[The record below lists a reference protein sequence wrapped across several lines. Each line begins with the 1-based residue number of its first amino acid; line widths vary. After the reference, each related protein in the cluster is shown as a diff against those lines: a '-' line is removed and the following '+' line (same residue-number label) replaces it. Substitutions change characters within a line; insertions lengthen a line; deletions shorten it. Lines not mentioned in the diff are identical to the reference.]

1 MKGTLKYSFIK
12 TLPVMCGYLFT
23 GLAFGLLLQNAG
35 YSFVWAFLIS
45 LVVYAGSMQFVL
57 VTLLSGSV
65 SLPTVA
71 IMTLLINSRH
81 AFYGLSFIEKFKKMG
96 KLYPYMVFSL
106 TDETY
111 SLLCST
117 IPPKRYKENWAYF
130 FIAVL
135 NQCYWL
141 IGSVAGGIIG
151 KIIPFNMAGIDFAM
165 TALFTVIFIEQ
176 WIDAKS
182 HIPAV
187 TGVVSG
193 LIFLIILGS
202 SKFILPSLVVTVF
215 ILNVLRNNLDEE
227 KKGEGV

>member
-1 MKGTLKYSFIK
+1 
-12 TLPVMCGYLFT
+12 MCGYLFT

-35 YSFVWAFLIS
+35 YSFIWAFLIS

-57 VTLLSGSV
+57 VTLLTGSV

-117 IPPKRYKENWAYF
+117 IPPRQYKENWAYF
-130 FIAVL
+130 FIAFL
-135 NQCYWL
+135 DQCYWL

-151 KIIPFNMAGIDFAM
+151 KVIPFNMAGIDFAM
-165 TALFTVIFIEQ
+165 TALFTVIFVEQ

-182 HIPAV
+182 HIPAI
-187 TGVVSG
+187 TGVTSG
-193 LIFLIILGS
+193 LIFLIILGP

-215 ILNVLRNNLDEE
+215 ILNILRNTLDEE

>member
-1 MKGTLKYSFIK
+1 MKDTLKYSFIK

-35 YSFVWAFLIS
+35 YSFLWAFLIS
-45 LVVYAGSMQFVL
+45 LVVYAGSMQFVV
-57 VTLLSGSV
+57 VTLLAGGV

-96 KLYPYMVFSL
+96 KLYPYMIFSL

-117 IPPKRYKENWAYF
+117 LPPKRYKENWAYF
-130 FIAVL
+130 FIAL
-135 NQCYWL
+135 LDQCYWI

-151 KIIPFNMAGIDFAM
+151 KVIPFDMTGIDFAM
-165 TALFTVIFIEQ
+165 TALFTVIFVEQ
-176 WIDAKS
+176 WIDSKS
-182 HIPAV
+182 HIPAL

-193 LIFLIILGS
+193 LIFLIILGP
-202 SKFILPSLVVTVF
+202 SKFILPSLVVTVL
-215 ILNVLRNNLDEE
+215 ILNMLRNTLDEE

>member
-1 MKGTLKYSFIK
+1 MKDTLRYSFIK

-35 YSFVWAFLIS
+35 YSFLWAFLIS

-57 VTLLSGSV
+57 VTLLTGSV

-117 IPPKRYKENWAYF
+117 IPSKRYKENEAYF
-130 FIAVL
+130 FIAFL

-151 KIIPFNMAGIDFAM
+151 KVIPFNMTGIDFAM
-165 TALFTVIFIEQ
+165 TALFTVIFVEQ
-176 WIDAKS
+176 WIDVKS

-187 TGVVSG
+187 TGVLSG
-193 LIFLIILGS
+193 LAFLIILGP
-202 SKFILPSLVVTVF
+202 SKFILPSLVVTVL
-215 ILNVLRNNLDEE
+215 ILNILRNTLDEE

>member
-1 MKGTLKYSFIK
+1 MRDTLKYSFIK
-12 TLPVMCGYLFT
+12 TIPVMCGYLFT

-35 YSFVWAFLIS
+35 YSFIWALLIS
-45 LVVYAGSMQFVL
+45 LFVYAGSMQYVL
-57 VTLLSGSV
+57 VTLLAGSFT
-65 SLPTVA
+65 LPTVA

-130 FIAVL
+130 FIAFL
-135 NQCYWL
+135 DQCYWI

-151 KIIPFNMAGIDFAM
+151 KLIPFDMTGIDFAM
-165 TALFTVIFIEQ
+165 TALFTVIFVEQ

-187 TGVVSG
+187 TGIVSG
-193 LIFLIILGS
+193 LIFLIILGPD
-202 SKFILPSLVVTVF
+202 KFILPSLVVTVL
-215 ILNVLRNNLDEE
+215 ILNILRNALDEE

>member
-1 MKGTLKYSFIK
+1 MKDTLRYSFIK

-35 YSFVWAFLIS
+35 YSFIWAFLIS

-57 VTLLSGSV
+57 VTLLTGGV

-130 FIAVL
+130 FIAFL
-135 NQCYWL
+135 DQCYWL

-151 KIIPFNMAGIDFAM
+151 TLIPFNMTGIDFAM

-193 LIFLIILGS
+193 LIFLIILGP
-202 SKFILPSLVVTVF
+202 SKFILPSLVVTVL
-215 ILNVLRNNLDEE
+215 ILNILRNTLDEE

>member
-1 MKGTLKYSFIK
+1 MKDTLRYSFIK

-35 YSFVWAFLIS
+35 YSFIWAFLIS

-57 VTLLSGSV
+57 VTLLTGGV

-130 FIAVL
+130 FMAFL
-135 NQCYWL
+135 DHCYWI

-151 KIIPFNMAGIDFAM
+151 KLIPFDMTGIDFAM
-165 TALFTVIFIEQ
+165 TALFTVIFVEQ

-193 LIFLIILGS
+193 FIFLIILGP
-202 SKFILPSLVVTVF
+202 SKFILPSLVVTVL
-215 ILNVLRNNLDEE
+215 ILNVLRNTLDEE

>member
-1 MKGTLKYSFIK
+1 MKDTLRYSFIK

-35 YSFVWAFLIS
+35 YSFAWAFLIS

-57 VTLLSGSV
+57 VTLLTGNV

-117 IPPKRYKENWAYF
+117 IPPKRYKENWSYF
-130 FIAVL
+130 FIAFL
-135 NQCYWL
+135 DQCYWL

-151 KIIPFNMAGIDFAM
+151 KVIPFDMTGIDFAM
-165 TALFTVIFIEQ
+165 TALFTVIFVEQ

-182 HIPAV
+182 QIPAI

-193 LIFLIILGS
+193 LIFLIILGP

-215 ILNVLRNNLDEE
+215 ILNILRNTLDEE